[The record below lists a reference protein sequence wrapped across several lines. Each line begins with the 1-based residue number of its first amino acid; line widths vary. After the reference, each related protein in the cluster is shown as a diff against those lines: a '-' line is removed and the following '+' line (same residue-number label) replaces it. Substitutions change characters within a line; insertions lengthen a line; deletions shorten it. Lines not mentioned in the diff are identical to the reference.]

1 MASLDLLRNQ
11 MRHNFGIG
19 FAFERPAAR
28 RQFIA
33 ELFEVF
39 DDAIVDQSHF
49 ARRMRV
55 RVACGWRAMR
65 GPTGVGD
72 AYVTRS
78 IIGF

>member
-1 MASLDLLRNQ
+1 

-19 FAFERPAAR
+19 LAFKRPPACGE
-28 RQFIA
+28 FVA
-33 ELFEVF
+33 ELFEIF

-49 ARRMRV
+49 ARCMGV

-72 AYVTRS
+72 ADIARR